1 MKVEHTFTMFAK
13 CPMNN
18 LQDVYEVTFRMD
30 KVLPVERILGHIG
43 GLVGVK
49 LFQEEITQ
57 SLADSFECEVESS
70 GVHSGIKTRVICT
83 PQPVPPKKETEPIV
97 MKPRQLEEGETQF

>member
-1 MKVEHTFTMFAK
+1 MVVEHCFTMMAR

-30 KVLPVERILGHIG
+30 KVLPIERILGHIA

-57 SLADSFECEVESS
+57 SLADSFECEVETV
-70 GVHSGIKTRVICT
+70 GVHNNVKTRVVCT
-83 PQPVPPKKETEPIV
+83 PQPIPQKQKKECTE
-97 MKPRQLEEGETQF
+97 